1 MVNPARCVATLAAVT
16 LLGCG
21 ASDEGNPLPLLSGG
35 NTSGATPTNPTGA
48 LPSTSGATSGSGGA
62 AIPSHCRPDDA
73 GTGSTTSGSGS
84 DSDDGFKFDVGAPD
98 GGLTFEFGCDQASD
112 FSTNLGC
119 EFWAVDLPNDDR
131 GTFESP
137 PAADQQ
143 FSVSVGNP
151 SGLAPAHVD
160 VYLPGEDT
168 PFAMAQV
175 APLATHTFTLP
186 SASIEP
192 NFGTFDGLAY
202 RVVSDTP
209 IVAYQFNPLDN
220 TTEVYSNDASLLLP
234 THALGDDYVAVTGSA
249 IFLSQGNADPEPR
262 NAGAYVSVVATQDNT
277 QVEINPTAPLV
288 GGGATSHTLDAG
300 QVWTIVSAQDLDQT
314 GNLSGTRIRSN
325 APVAVF
331 AGNVATIE
339 PLDAGLCCADH
350 LEHQLSP
357 RTAWSS
363 RYAVAPPPSVTGEG
377 DDPAL
382 YRLTGAHDGTHLLY
396 CPTTPEGAPTMI
408 DAGETI
414 EFQTDQPFTVVAEDR
429 AHAFGMAQFLLS
441 NQLLSSSELGDPAMM
456 IVPSALQFESRLAF
470 VVPAGYVE
478 THISVVAQGD
488 ETVTLDG
495 DDLPDERFAPL
506 GVLDGEPF
514 RYAQVPVDEGQHV
527 IEARGRVGVSVFGY
541 DEAVS
546 FAYPGGAG
554 LRVVSIPPAAG

>member
-1 MVNPARCVATLAAVT
+1 MT

-21 ASDEGNPLPLLSGG
+21 EADEGNPPPLLTSGSA
-35 NTSGATPTNPTGA
+35 TSGATPPNPTGA
-48 LPSTSGATSGSGGA
+48 LPSTSAATDSGGGEVTPA
-62 AIPSHCRPDDA
+62 HCRPGDGE
-73 GTGSTTSGSGS
+73 GTGSTTSGSS
-84 DSDDGFKFDVGAPD
+84 TTDDGFKFDVGAPD
-98 GGLTFEFGCDQASD
+98 GGVTFEFGCDEASD

-131 GTFESP
+131 GTFNSP

-151 SGLAPAHVD
+151 SGLAPALVE
-160 VYLPGEDT
+160 VYLPGEDV
-168 PFAMAQV
+168 PFASAQV
-175 APLATHTFTLP
+175 DQRTTHTFTLP
-186 SASIEP
+186 SASVEP
-192 NFGTFDGLAY
+192 NFGSFDGLAY
-202 RVVSDTP
+202 RIASDTP

-249 IFLSQGNADPEPR
+249 ILLSQGPTDPMPR
-262 NAGAYVSVVATQDNT
+262 NAGAYVSVVATQDGT
-277 QVEINPTAPLV
+277 QVTINPTAPLA
-288 GGGATSHTLDAG
+288 GGSATEQTLDAG
-300 QVWTIVSAQDLDQT
+300 QVWTIVSVQDLGED
-314 GNLSGTRIRSN
+314 GNLSGTRIRAN

-339 PLDAGLCCADH
+339 PIDDGLCCADH

-363 RYAVAPPPSVTGEG
+363 RYAVAPPPSVSGNG

-382 YRLTGAHDGTHLLY
+382 YRLTGAFDGTQLLY
-396 CPTTPEGAPTMI
+396 CPSAPAGAPTEI
-408 DAGETI
+408 NAGETLA
-414 EFQTDQPFTVVAEDR
+414 FQTDQPFTVAAQDR
-429 AHAFGMAQFLLS
+429 EHAFGMAQFLLS
-441 NQLLSSSELGDPAMM
+441 NQVLSESGLGDPAMM
-456 IVPSALQFESRLAF
+456 IIPSALQFESRLAF

-478 THISVVAQGD
+478 THISIVAQG
-488 ETVTLDG
+488 EGTVTLDG
-495 DDLPDERFAPL
+495 DDLPEDRFESL
-506 GVLDGEPF
+506 GVLDGERF
-514 RYAQVPVDEGQHV
+514 RYAQVPVDEGQHI

-554 LRVVSIPPAAG
+554 LRVVSVPPAAG

>member
-1 MVNPARCVATLAAVT
+1 VNPARCLATVAALT

-21 ASDEGNPLPLLSGG
+21 DADDGNPPPLLSGSG
-35 NTSGATPTNPTGA
+35 TSGTTPTNPTGA
-48 LPSTSGATSGSGGA
+48 LPSTSGATAGGGGNGT
-62 AIPSHCRPDDA
+62 PSHCRADDAA
-73 GTGSTTSGSGS
+73 GTGSTTTGSTT
-84 DSDDGFKFDVGAPD
+84 DDDGFKFDVGAPD
-98 GGLTFEFGCDQASD
+98 GGVTFEFGCDEAGD

-151 SGLAPAHVD
+151 SGLAPAQVE
-160 VYLPGEDT
+160 VYLPGEDI
-168 PFAMAQV
+168 PFASAQV
-175 APLATHTFTLP
+175 DPRTTHTFTLP
-186 SASIEP
+186 PASIEP

-249 IFLSQGNADPEPR
+249 ILLSQGAADPMPR
-262 NAGAYVSVVATQDNT
+262 NAGAFVSVVATQDNT
-277 QVEINPTAPLV
+277 EVEIDPTAPLV
-288 GGGATSHTLDAG
+288 GGNVSTQTLNAG
-300 QVWTIVSAQDLDQT
+300 QVWTIVSTQDSGAT
-314 GNLSGTRIRSN
+314 GNLSGTRVQAN

-339 PLDAGLCCADH
+339 PLEAGECCADH

-363 RYAVAPPPSVTGEG
+363 RYAVAPPPSVTGQG

-382 YRLTGAHDGTHLLY
+382 YRFTGAFDDTHLLY
-396 CPTTPEGAPTMI
+396 CPEAPAGAPEFI
-408 DAGETI
+408 NAGETI
-414 EFQTDQPFTVVAEDR
+414 EFQTDQPFTVVAENRD
-429 AHAFGMAQFLLS
+429 HAFGMAQFLLS
-441 NQLLSSSELGDPAMM
+441 NQVLSTGGLGDPAMM

-478 THISVVAQGD
+478 THISVIAQGD

-495 DDLPDERFAPL
+495 DDIPEGQFETL
-506 GVLDGEPF
+506 GVLDGERF
-514 RYAQVPVDEGQHV
+514 RYAQVPVDEGQHI

-554 LRVVSIPPAAG
+554 LRVVSVPPAAG

>member
-1 MVNPARCVATLAAVT
+1 MSSRRLATIAALA

-21 ASDEGNPLPLLSGG
+21 ESDEGNPPPLLSGG
-35 NTSGATPTNPTGA
+35 NTSGTTPTNPTGA
-48 LPSTSGATSGSGGA
+48 APDTTGASGGGGGNST
-62 AIPSHCRPDDA
+62 PTHCRADDTA
-73 GTGSTTSGSGS
+73 GTGSTTSGSSS
-84 DSDDGFKFDVGAPD
+84 DDDGFKFDVGAPD
-98 GGLTFEFGCDQASD
+98 GGLTFEFGCDEASD

-131 GTFESP
+131 GTFDSP

-151 SGLAPAHVD
+151 SGLAPAQVD
-160 VYLPGEDT
+160 VYLPGEDI

-175 APLATHTFTLP
+175 DPRTTHTFTLP

-249 IFLSQGNADPEPR
+249 ILLSQGAADPEPR
-262 NAGAYVSVVATQDNT
+262 NAGAFVSVVATQDNT
-277 QVEINPTAPLV
+277 EVQIDATAPLA
-288 GGGATSHTLDAG
+288 GGNAGSQTLDAG
-300 QVWTIVSAQDLDQT
+300 QVWTIVSTQDLGET
-314 GNLSGTRIRSN
+314 GNLSGTRVQAN

-339 PLDAGLCCADH
+339 PLDAGQCCADH

-357 RTAWSS
+357 RSAWSS
-363 RYAVAPPPSVTGEG
+363 RYALAPPPSVTGNG

-396 CPTTPEGAPTMI
+396 CPTAPAGAPEFI
-408 DAGETI
+408 NAGETI
-414 EFQTDQPFTVVAEDR
+414 EFETDQPFTVVAEDR
-429 AHAFGMAQFLLS
+429 DHAFGMAQFLLS
-441 NQLLSSSELGDPAMM
+441 NQVLSNSGLGDPAMM

-478 THISVVAQGD
+478 THISVIAQGD

-495 DDLPDERFAPL
+495 DDIPDTRFEPL
-506 GVLDGEPF
+506 GVLDGERF
-514 RYAQVPVDEGQHV
+514 RYAQIPVDEGQHI